1 LNVEHRETEVESDP
15 VTGQVRQE
23 RQVTT
28 RGEPVVPTDTSSEV
42 MSTFNP
48 GWRAVQLIYLVFG
61 VIDGLLLIRLV
72 LKLLGANPHAGF
84 ANWIYSVTAV
94 LLGPFRNLLPTIG
107 NEQSLLEMSTVVAI
121 LVYALIAW
129 AVARFFA
136 IIFYRNITVS
146 RRSSGFRPRGE

>member
-1 LNVEHRETEVESDP
+1 M
-15 VTGQVRQE
+15 TGQVREE

-28 RGEPVVPTDTSSEV
+28 TGEPVVPTGTSEMVS
-42 MSTFNP
+42 SFNP

-61 VIDGLLLIRLV
+61 VIDGLLLIRVV

-84 ANWIYSVTAV
+84 SNWIYGVTAV
-94 LLGPFRNLLPTIG
+94 FLGPFRNLLPTVG

-121 LVYALIAW
+121 LVYALIGW

-146 RRSSGFRPRGE
+146 RRSRGFHPHGE

>member
-1 LNVEHRETEVESDP
+1 VERREVESDP
-15 VTGQVRQE
+15 VTGRVREE

-28 RGEPVVPTDTSSEV
+28 TGEPVVSTDTSEMVS
-42 MSTFNP
+42 SFNP

-84 ANWIYSVTAV
+84 SNWIYNVTSVF
-94 LLGPFRNLLPTIG
+94 LGPFRNLLPTVG

-121 LVYALIAW
+121 LVYALIGW

-136 IIFYRNITVS
+136 ILFYRNITVS
-146 RRSSGFRPRGE
+146 RRSRGFHPRGE